1 MNTSRHEA
9 NEEKNTSDFISA
21 PLRALRHFPRAARGG
36 RSGPHSN
43 TESQETWLENPLE
56 HREAKEGGC
65 SPSNRKNQPPSPPG
79 PLRLSS
85 RSGHL
90 TQPCPP
96 HSLSSQEAAG
106 QDGILLARLLHKSF
120 PTLHPPCEKTLNGE
134 GNGNPLQYSCLET
147 PMDGGTC

>member
-1 MNTSRHEA
+1 MSTSRHMA
-9 NEEKNTSDFISA
+9 NEEKTLLALSA
-21 PLRALRHFPRAARGG
+21 HHLRHRGTSPG
-36 RSGPHSN
+36 GQRWQKRSPLQHGEPGSL
-43 TESQETWLENPLE
+43 TEHLLE

-65 SPSNRKNQPPSPPG
+65 SPSNGKYQPPSPPG

-85 RSGHL
+85 RGGRL

-106 QDGILLARLLHKSF
+106 QDGILLAQLLHKSF
-120 PTLHPPCEKTLNGE
+120 PTLHPPCEKTLNRE

-147 PMDGGTC
+147 PMDGGTW